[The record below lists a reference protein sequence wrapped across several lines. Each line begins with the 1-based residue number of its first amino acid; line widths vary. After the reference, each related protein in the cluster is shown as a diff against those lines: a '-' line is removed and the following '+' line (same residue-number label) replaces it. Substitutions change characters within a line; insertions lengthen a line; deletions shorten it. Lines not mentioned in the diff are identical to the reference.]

1 MKGKVAAIEVGWSHF
16 HLDCSCHR
24 FIHGAAGQEQ
34 ELIILFQLQ
43 LAFASLKLKIN
54 NSLTCRKKTAEDQ
67 NFQLKKNVQQRQK
80 KIKEAQEEV
89 AEDSGSDPS

>member
-1 MKGKVAAIEVGWSHF
+1 MPQVHTWGGRARARDHNSF
-16 HLDCSCHR
+16 PAPACLS
-24 FIHGAAGQEQ
+24 
-34 ELIILFQLQ
+34 LIK
-43 LAFASLKLKIN
+43 AEKN